1 MDPLDPCTQSFSL
14 FYDLCTHFL
23 GLPPGVLLGPQLRQL
38 LLLLLSFLGALDLSQ
53 RKGHEAHTT

>member
-1 MDPLDPCTQSFSL
+1 MQSFSL

-23 GLPPGVLLGPQLRQL
+23 GLPPGVLLGSQLRQL

-53 RKGHEAHTT
+53 RKGHEARTT